1 MTKHWTHAELC
12 DIAVAWLKRPYAM
25 GGIGCHI
32 AYSEITSGFNC
43 EIPDAIGWRSCQMN
57 DGAIV
62 VEVKVSRSD
71 FLRDKKKPHR
81 NGETIGLG
89 SWRFYLCPEG
99 VINPT
104 DLPEKFGLLHVTDSG
119 SIKSINGP
127 TSTRLEKDRQ
137 QLLKDMCFQS
147 DLERERYI
155 LVKMLKRGGGEQRK
169 QADCTKEARDKE
181 RNLKQEAKDLAK
193 LRKIDAKMKYCHY

>member
-1 MTKHWTHAELC
+1 MTKNWTHAELC
-12 DIAVAWLKRPYAM
+12 DVAVSWLKRPYSI

-32 AYSEITSGFNC
+32 AYSEITSGFSC

-57 DGAIV
+57 DGAVV

-81 NGETIGLG
+81 NGDVIGLG

-99 VINPT
+99 VIRPD
-104 DLPEKFGLLHVTDSG
+104 DLPLKFGLLHVTDG
-119 SIKSINGP
+119 GGIKSIVGP
-127 TSTRLEKDRQ
+127 TATRHEKERQ
-137 QLLKDMCFQS
+137 RMLDEMRFQS

-155 LVKMLKRGGGEQRK
+155 LVKMLKRGKGEQRK
-169 QADCTKEARDKE
+169 QADCNKESRNKE
-181 RNLKQEAKDLAK
+181 RDMKKDAKDLAK
-193 LRKIDAKMKYCHY
+193 SRKIDIKMKYCHY